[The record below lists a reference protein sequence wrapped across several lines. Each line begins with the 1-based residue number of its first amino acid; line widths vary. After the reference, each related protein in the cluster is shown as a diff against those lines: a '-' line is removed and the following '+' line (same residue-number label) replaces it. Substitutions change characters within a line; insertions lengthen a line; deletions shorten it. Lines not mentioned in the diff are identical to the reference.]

1 MHIEDRPI
9 HFSAELIHN
18 PTPINKESLQRLYY
32 DLIGSP
38 VAYDSI
44 DFSFPMQTRF
54 YSTRGNRSQSIVL
67 FLLDRTIIIEEWTSI
82 TFEEYLNKVKELG
95 PKILQARNQMLFLAH
110 TGTLRSTYAL
120 TRYDDAKSFI
130 VDKLLNQSQ
139 ELLFDYFGR
148 PLATTGIRLVF
159 PESND
164 TPGIYHVLV
173 ESFRHSKKEL
183 FVEVRGIFGRNPVSI
198 QNIDLVI
205 ENLKEMREF
214 LTKRVQ
220 PFLAQYD

>member
-9 HFSAELIHN
+9 HFSVELIHS
-18 PTPINKESLQRLYY
+18 PAPINKEILQRFYY

-38 VAYDSI
+38 VSYDSI

-67 FLLDRTIIIEEWTSI
+67 FLLDRTIIIEEWTAI
-82 TFEEYLNKVKELG
+82 TFNEFLNKVKELG
-95 PKILQARNQMLFLAH
+95 PKILQVRNQMVFLAH
-110 TGTLRSTYAL
+110 TGTLRSTFAL

-130 VDKLLNQSQ
+130 MEKLLNQSQ
-139 ELLFDYFGR
+139 ELMIDHFGR
-148 PLATTGIRLVF
+148 PLATTGIRFVF

-164 TPGIYHVLV
+164 TPGIYHVLI

-183 FVEVRGIFGRNPVSI
+183 FVEVRGIFGRQPVPA
-198 QNIDLVI
+198 QNIDLII

-214 LTKRVQ
+214 LTKRLQ
-220 PFLAQYD
+220 PYLAQYD